1 MAIMEISVVPLG
13 TGSASVSKYVAAAV
27 RALEGNE
34 DVTYTLTPMGTVVE
48 AGSVE
53 MLFEAAARMHRA
65 VSETPNV
72 PRVLTSMKIDDRRDK
87 QQAGSDKVN
96 AVQTKL

>member
-13 TGSASVSKYVAAAV
+13 TKGSSVSEYVAAAV
-27 RALEGNE
+27 KALQGNK

-65 VSETPNV
+65 VSEAPDV
-72 PRVLTSMKIDDRRDK
+72 PRVLTSIKIDDRRDK
-87 QQAGSDKVN
+87 QQVGSDKVK
-96 AVQTKL
+96 AVQNKL